1 MNVKLLAYTPEP
13 ERVVALA
20 ARLCYSPL
28 SVDELA
34 ESFGEEK
41 QRKLIAKVVKSGHHS
56 VLEHASFTFAIEGIS
71 RVTTHQLV
79 RHRLA
84 SYSQQSQRYVK
95 LDGSNI
101 EVVEPKSIRSK
112 KEAHE
117 IFQKVVVESRNAYV
131 RLLELGVKKE
141 DARFVLPQGIVSKI
155 IVTMNARELF
165 HFFSLRLCVR
175 AQWEI
180 RELAMQMLKE
190 VRKVAPYLFSFAG
203 PPCITMGYCPE
214 ENPCP
219 VPPKI

>member
-13 ERVVALA
+13 ERIVALA
-20 ARLCYSPL
+20 ARLCYSSL
-28 SVDELA
+28 GIDELA
-34 ESFGEEK
+34 ESFDEERQK
-41 QRKLIAKVVKSGHHS
+41 KLIAKVVKSGHLS

-95 LDGSNI
+95 LDGSSI
-101 EVVEPKSIRSK
+101 KIVEPKSISSR

-117 IFQKVVVESRNAYV
+117 VFLRVVSQAKEAYI
-131 RLLELGVKKE
+131 RLLDLGVKKE
-141 DARFVLPQGIVSKI
+141 DARFILPQGVVAKI

-180 RELAMQMLKE
+180 REVAMRMLKE
-190 VRKVAPYLFSFAG
+190 VKKVAPYLFSFAG

-214 ENPCP
+214 ESPCP
-219 VPPKI
+219 TPPKI

>member
-20 ARLCYSPL
+20 ARLCYSSL
-28 SVDELA
+28 GIDELA
-34 ESFGEEK
+34 ESFGEERQK
-41 QRKLIAKVVKSGHHS
+41 KLIAKVVKSGHLS

-101 EVVEPKSIRSK
+101 KIVEPKSISSR

-117 IFQKVVVESRNAYV
+117 IFLKVVSQAKETYIK
-131 RLLELGVKKE
+131 LLELGVKKE
-141 DARFVLPQGIVSKI
+141 DARFILPQGVVTKI

-180 RELAMQMLKE
+180 REVAMRMLKE
-190 VRKVAPYLFSFAG
+190 VKKVAPYLFSFAG

-219 VPPKI
+219 TPPKI